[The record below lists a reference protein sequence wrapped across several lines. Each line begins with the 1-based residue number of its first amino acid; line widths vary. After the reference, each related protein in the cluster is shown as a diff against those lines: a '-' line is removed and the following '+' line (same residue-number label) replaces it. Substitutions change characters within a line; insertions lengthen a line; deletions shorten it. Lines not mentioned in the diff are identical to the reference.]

1 MFDQNVIAIDGP
13 SGSGKSTVA
22 KIISEKLNFLYI
34 DTGSMFR
41 ALALGLL
48 KLKINLDDE
57 AEIKSNLEQISFEY
71 VGKKDC
77 LIRLDG
83 ENVTNEIREHYVS
96 DAASKVSQFFCVREQ
111 LKVYQRKLAEKS
123 VCVLEGRDI
132 GTVVFP
138 RAKLKIFLTASNN
151 VRAERRFEDLKKR
164 GTLGDLTREQIL
176 KDIVERDHRDSN
188 RDIAPLKAADDAK
201 ILNTDNLSID
211 EVVSEI
217 ATFSKDI
224 F

>member
-48 KLKINLDDE
+48 KLEINLEDE
-57 AEIKSNLEQISFEY
+57 FEIKNNLEQISFEY

-77 LIRLDG
+77 LIRLGG
-83 ENVTNEIREHYVS
+83 ENVTDEIREHYVS
-96 DAASKVSQFFCVREQ
+96 DAASKISQFACVREQ

-164 GTLGDLTREQIL
+164 GTLGDLTKEQIL

-188 RDIAPLKAADDAK
+188 RDIAPLKPADDAK
-201 ILNTDNLSID
+201 ILNSDNLSID

-217 ATFSKDI
+217 ATYSKDI